1 MNNEILKLKLFY
13 TPARYKSHIKNKA
26 IPTVHVC
33 SLFCI
38 LLDQHNEHR
47 NGLKKLKVHI
57 IRYVRTYVHSTVK

>member
-33 SLFCI
+33 SLFFI
-38 LLDQHNEHR
+38 LLDQHNEH
-47 NGLKKLKVHI
+47 
-57 IRYVRTYVHSTVK
+57 TVGMA